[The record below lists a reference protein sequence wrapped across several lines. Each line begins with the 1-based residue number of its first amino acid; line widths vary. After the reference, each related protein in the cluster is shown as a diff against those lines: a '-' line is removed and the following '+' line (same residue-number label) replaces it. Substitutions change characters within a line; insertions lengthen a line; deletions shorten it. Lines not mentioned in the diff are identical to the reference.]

1 MKTTFKK
8 TISVLLSLIMAFSVF
23 NGYTMGNLLW
33 SCSYERDR
41 YPPLYRN

>member
-23 NGYTMGNLLW
+23 RLRKMRKKW
-33 SCSYERDR
+33 K
-41 YPPLYRN
+41 